1 MECHDQAFACPDPAL
16 RVIYFDLVYQWR
28 QVAEELEAIERLI
41 LAQQAARPADEAN
54 GGPLS

>member
-1 MECHDQAFACPDPAL
+1 M
-16 RVIYFDLVYQWR
+16 IYFDLVYQWR